1 MFDNEIMELI
11 SEFNSMLVNFRLY
24 SPPFFF
30 ASRWTD
36 SFLDGHG
43 SFFFSRDEAFAGPYG

>member
-30 ASRWTD
+30 ASHWTD